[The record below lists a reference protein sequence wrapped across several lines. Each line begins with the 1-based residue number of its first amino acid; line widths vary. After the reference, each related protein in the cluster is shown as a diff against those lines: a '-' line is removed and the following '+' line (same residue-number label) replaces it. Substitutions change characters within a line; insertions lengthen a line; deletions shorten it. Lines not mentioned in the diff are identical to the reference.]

1 MIGKGMA
8 SFKMKKK
15 GKPVIKCNECG
26 RIINS
31 AKPKRKKAGDIEYYY
46 LQCIRCRAVYT
57 ISATDTA
64 LRKDIELLKKMTADA
79 QGRKQTEKELQE
91 MQQLLQANVARNREI
106 KAQFPLEIKPWEGL

>member
-8 SFKMKKK
+8 SFRMKKK

-26 RIINS
+26 RIINN
-31 AKPKRKKAGDIEYYY
+31 AKPKQKKVGDIEYLY
-46 LQCIRCRAVYT
+46 LQCARCKAVYT

-64 LRKDIELLKKMTADA
+64 LRQDIKRFEEMTAKA

-91 MQQLLQANVARNREI
+91 AQKLLQANVARNREI
-106 KAQFPLEIKPWEGL
+106 KEQFPLEIKQ

>member
-8 SFKMKKK
+8 SFGMKKK

-26 RIINS
+26 RIINN
-31 AKPKRKKAGDIEYYY
+31 AKPKRKKAGDIEYLY
-46 LQCIRCRAVYT
+46 LQCARCRAVYT

-64 LRKDIELLKKMTADA
+64 LRQDIERFKEMTAKTQS

-91 MQQLLQANVARNREI
+91 AQELLQANVARNREI
-106 KAQFPLEIKPWEGL
+106 KAQYPLEIK